1 MKTFA
6 VKVIFMKALSIRH
19 PEYKMY
25 FNNWSLKTYLL
36 VENKIYSLLY
46 EANPQSKGQS
56 DGN

>member
-6 VKVIFMKALSIRH
+6 VKVIFMKALSIRQ
-19 PEYKMY
+19 PENKMY

-36 VENKIYSLLY
+36 VENKICSLLY
-46 EANPQSKGQS
+46 EASPQSKGQS